1 MGSFYLKGLLWKP
14 SEKIKDFSQF
24 PIQRLWDGSCKRV
37 NEIPAIPDSW
47 HVILSLKTIHRLSTH
62 YVKRT
67 GLPKVSTWQKWPWG
81 WLMKSHCQH
90 ASRLWNNKTLFILL
104 LFFLRFLW
112 MWTIFFKSFL
122 NLLQYSFCVM
132 FWFFWLL
139 GILASWLGIQPAP
152 PALEGKVLLNQW
164 TTREVA
170 KP

>member
-1 MGSFYLKGLLWKP
+1 METKW
-14 SEKIKDFSQF
+14 KDFSQF

-67 GLPKVSTWQKWPWG
+67 GLPKVSTWQKWPW

-112 MWTIFFKSFL
+112 MWTIFFLSLFWICYNIPSVLCFGFLASRHLSFL
-122 NLLQYSFCVM
+122 
-132 FWFFWLL
+132 
-139 GILASWLGIQPAP
+139 
-152 PALEGKVLLNQW
+152 
-164 TTREVA
+164 TRD
-170 KP
+170 PTCTSCIGGQSPT

>member
-1 MGSFYLKGLLWKP
+1 METKW
-14 SEKIKDFSQF
+14 KDFSQF

-67 GLPKVSTWQKWPWG
+67 ELPKVSTWQKWPW

-112 MWTIFFKSFL
+112 MWTIFFKVFFEFVTIFL
-122 NLLQYSFCVM
+122 LCYVLV
-132 FWFFWLL
+132 FWLL
-139 GILASWLGIQPAP
+139 GISASWLGIQPAP

-164 TTREVA
+164 TTREVT